1 FIQIRD
7 RSGISQVIFDTNA
20 CDKAVFDTATSLKL
34 EYVITVIGKVRRR
47 VGDNVNSNMA
57 TGEIEI
63 VAESLKIL
71 SEAETTPFS
80 VGDTSANELL
90 RLKYRY
96 LDLRREDLQRNLIMR
111 SKVCNIVRNYLAD
124 IGFLEIETPF
134 LGRSTPEGARDYLV
148 PSRLHHGS
156 YYALPQSP
164 QLYKQLL
171 MIGGLDKYFQIA
183 RCFRDEDLRAN
194 RQPEFTQ
201 IDLEMSFIDQEKDLM
216 TIMEGLIQ
224 KIFKEIKGLT
234 ISAPFQAITW
244 NDAMSRFGSDKPDLR
259 FAMEIQNI
267 SDLVVECGF
276 PVFEGAVNA
285 GGSVRAVVLKG
296 EEEQLSRKEIDKLTE
311 LVKTYKAK
319 GLAWYGISKDGAVRT
334 SFGKYASE
342 ELMSK
347 ICERVDATKGDMIF
361 IVADSVNATVEL
373 SLGALRCSLASRFG
387 LIDNNKYAILWVVD
401 FPLFEY
407 NEEEHRFMAMHHPF
421 TSPKTEDLPYIL
433 SDPARCKAKAYDL
446 VINGDEMG
454 GGSMRIYNSDV
465 QKLMFEAI
473 GLSDEQIKNKFGFFV
488 EAFKYGTPPHGGLA
502 FGLDRLMMKLI
513 GTDNIKD
520 VIAFPKLQ
528 NASCLMSDAPN
539 SVDDKQLSELAIK
552 NLDKEQKD

>member
-1 FIQIRD
+1 
-7 RSGISQVIFDTNA
+7 
-20 CDKAVFDTATSLKL
+20 
-34 EYVITVIGKVRRR
+34 
-47 VGDNVNSNMA
+47 
-57 TGEIEI
+57 
-63 VAESLKIL
+63 
-71 SEAETTPFS
+71 
-80 VGDTSANELL
+80 
-90 RLKYRY
+90 
-96 LDLRREDLQRNLIMR
+96 
-111 SKVCNIVRNYLAD
+111 
-124 IGFLEIETPF
+124 
-134 LGRSTPEGARDYLV
+134 
-148 PSRLHHGS
+148 
-156 YYALPQSP
+156 
-164 QLYKQLL
+164 
-171 MIGGLDKYFQIA
+171 
-183 RCFRDEDLRAN
+183 
-194 RQPEFTQ
+194 
-201 IDLEMSFIDQEKDLM
+201 
-216 TIMEGLIQ
+216 
-224 KIFKEIKGLT
+224 
-234 ISAPFQAITW
+234 
-244 NDAMSRFGSDKPDLR
+244 
-259 FAMEIQNI
+259 
-267 SDLVVECGF
+267 
-276 PVFEGAVNA
+276 
-285 GGSVRAVVLKG
+285 VLKG